1 MSKNRVLTISEQKQ
15 RWSLSSRELLLIFFF
30 WTSLATLSV
39 ANRMLDPRAFGLR
52 EGWPG
57 GAIGF
62 LYGEAWLWAL
72 LTPLIF
78 WLSSR
83 FNGERAKWYVSIPA
97 LLVVGVLI
105 ATGVDLMLELLRAE
119 LLPRPRRRG
128 ATFMFL
134 RGFGRFRI
142 LNHLLIYL
150 AVLAAGFAREYFM
163 RDQRRQQEAAALH
176 AETAQLQ
183 AQLAAARLE
192 ALRMQLNPHFLFNTL
207 HAISALVERDPGGV
221 RRMIARLSELLRH
234 TIESRGSQEVALRD
248 ELELLQR
255 YLDIMAVRF
264 QGRLEVESSVDPATL
279 DALVPNLILQPI
291 VENALEHGVNR
302 IAGVGKIEIGAHR
315 DGEFMILTIR
325 DNGAGLD
332 DTAARNTREGVGLSN
347 SRSRLEQLYG
357 DSGTLTLN
365 AAEGGGVVARIRL
378 PYHTGSDLR
387 TLGGEF

>member
-1 MSKNRVLTISEQKQ
+1 MRSILCEDKALTIPEQKQ
-15 RWSLSSRELLLIFFF
+15 RWSLSSRELLLIVLF

-52 EGWPG
+52 EGRPG
-57 GAIGF
+57 GVIAF
-62 LYGEAWLWAL
+62 LYAEAWLWAA

-83 FNGERAKWYVSIPA
+83 LNSERAKWYVSVPS
-97 LLVVGVLI
+97 LLAAGVLI
-105 ATGVDLMLELLRAE
+105 ATGFDLVLELLRAE
-119 LLPRPRRRG
+119 LLPMPRRRG

-150 AVLAAGFAREYFM
+150 AVLAAGFAREYFV
-163 RDQRRQQEAAALH
+163 RDQRRQREAAALL

-183 AQLAAARLE
+183 AQLSAARLE

-207 HAISALVERDPGGV
+207 HAVSALVERDPIGV

-234 TIESRGSQEVALRD
+234 TIESRGSQEVTLRD

-255 YLDIMAVRF
+255 Y
-264 QGRLEVESSVDPATL
+264 
-279 DALVPNLILQPI
+279 
-291 VENALEHGVNR
+291 
-302 IAGVGKIEIGAHR
+302 
-315 DGEFMILTIR
+315 
-325 DNGAGLD
+325 
-332 DTAARNTREGVGLSN
+332 

-357 DSGTLTLN
+357 DSGALTLS
-365 AAEGGGVVARIRL
+365 AAEGGGVVAEIRL
-378 PYHTGSDLR
+378 PYHTASDLR
-387 TLGGEF
+387 TTGVGE